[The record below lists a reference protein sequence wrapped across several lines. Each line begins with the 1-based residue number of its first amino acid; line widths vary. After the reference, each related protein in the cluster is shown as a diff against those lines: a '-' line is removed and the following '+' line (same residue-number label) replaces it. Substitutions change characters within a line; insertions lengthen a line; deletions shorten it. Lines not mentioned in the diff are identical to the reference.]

1 MIPRPMM
8 TITTIKATNH
18 PKIEHSLAALQNRSE
33 LHSESRTHIPSK
45 SGSPSIIYSVVYVSD
60 IAYEL
65 KCVTIWYYQSFLR
78 YHIKLHQISIIE
90 WNYISRSYQIGF
102 WFVNNETYFITENCK
117 LLQSII
123 TAVETDFIFIL
134 VLNRMQTCIVQ
145 WHVLIV

>member
-78 YHIKLHQISIIE
+78 YHFNLQQ
-90 WNYISRSYQIGF
+90 ISRSYQIGF